1 MFSALHGNFMWSEKE
16 YRIPSI
22 FDYDDET
29 TAHDVVKAMNPMNE
43 SHNQTI
49 HIFS

>member
-1 MFSALHGNFMWSEKE
+1 MHYTEILCDQKKNTE
-16 YRIPSI
+16 YSI

-43 SHNQTI
+43 SNNQTI
-49 HIFS
+49 HIFL